1 MFAGV
6 AGKVEKFIY
15 DILYCF
21 EFLVQVATKSI
32 LLLTCRSCPHSD
44 PKLDAQAR
52 RKAMDLHNTD
62 ICLDVV
68 PVCGPQEAFHLER
81 FYAGLI
87 KLAEDEASL
96 GVLPLEE
103 LSDSVLKKTTTKKS
117 NGRLKLNLGGTIIA
131 VSSFNLTRKMNKP
144 SKQRMTAD
152 TNEEV
157 VSGAMKKKRAVP
169 PSPLKENSLKI
180 FFYCFPLLDCI
191 ADQHVILIG
200 EIIATLLSSKHWCTI
215 TAFRH
220 EQLRQI
226 RRS

>member
-1 MFAGV
+1 
-6 AGKVEKFIY
+6 
-15 DILYCF
+15 
-21 EFLVQVATKSI
+21 
-32 LLLTCRSCPHSD
+32 
-44 PKLDAQAR
+44 
-52 RKAMDLHNTD
+52 MDLHNTD

-200 EIIATLLSSKHWCTI
+200 EIIATLLSSKHWGTI